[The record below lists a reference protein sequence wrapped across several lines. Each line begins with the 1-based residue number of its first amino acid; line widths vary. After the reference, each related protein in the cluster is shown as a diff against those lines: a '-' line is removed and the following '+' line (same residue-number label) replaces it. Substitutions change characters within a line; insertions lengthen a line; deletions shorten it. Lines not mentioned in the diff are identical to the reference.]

1 MSPQSLAVPAAPP
14 PADDDQLAISFW
26 RKRYDKR
33 PLSANSIIANLDIE
47 YNELATTWKL
57 FQDNLPPEDQIK
69 FDHRAQTADDVSAV
83 LQSVQN
89 IWMSSSKQ
97 RLFTASMKYCQKF
110 RDTLELHTVLLNA
123 LPKNEYYISLFYG
136 ALQSLIK
143 ASANYPRIVEG
154 LMRTLSKMN
163 KSIKPLGQ
171 DDTGQAGLSKD
182 SILHIAR
189 FYSMAFFMLGEI
201 MDWYVRNLKCRLLTS
216 LNHDLYSDLSGL
228 LSRINRR
235 AKDIM
240 RAMPDEMDLDEE
252 DSYKTRKPPIQ
263 DFKLWETARFSQ
275 VGLQKQAR
283 RYAAQNAITRQLIW
297 EIQNNAWERLGM
309 MAEREKLLSNMLEKA
324 NQRMRPVNQQS
335 SGIACLTITAA
346 QDLGM
351 QDGYLGIDRRSEL
364 TVPSLQDTSRF
375 KWSQGFKHKYTRV
388 ELQVASKHLQDF
400 FDCDDQVADLES
412 DVDVIA
418 EDSMT
423 DSLHHWATNCHSQ
436 VLAVG
441 GSPSAAFLSP
451 VALISACIANFAR
464 QAKLPVISHFCSLPT
479 KVRDGMTQCEQ
490 SLIAL
495 AYSLIRQLI
504 DCLPPVLEGHAACN
518 LSTDRFSP
526 LNGTLTSWKEVLSL
540 IDILLHYAPPLVVCV
555 IDGLDKIQDAS
566 TDQHIRSLVRTL
578 LTNTR
583 HQTVQMPNGTESQSV
598 LLKVLFT
605 VVGRPSSLVE
615 TLSENRLILSESN
628 TTDEVAAVDQAL
640 NPDVGVVM
648 MNA

>member
-1 MSPQSLAVPAAPP
+1 MRA
-14 PADDDQLAISFW
+14 
-26 RKRYDKR
+26 
-33 PLSANSIIANLDIE
+33 
-47 YNELATTWKL
+47 L
-57 FQDNLPPEDQIK
+57 F
-69 FDHRAQTADDVSAV
+69 
-83 LQSVQN
+83 
-89 IWMSSSKQ
+89 
-97 RLFTASMKYCQKF
+97 
-110 RDTLELHTVLLNA
+110 
-123 LPKNEYYISLFYG
+123 
-136 ALQSLIK
+136 
-143 ASANYPRIVEG
+143 
-154 LMRTLSKMN
+154 KMN
-163 KSIKPLGQ
+163 KSIKPL
-171 DDTGQAGLSKD
+171 TGEDQAGPTGLSKD
-182 SILHIAR
+182 SILYIAR
-189 FYSMAFFMLGEI
+189 FYSMTFFMLGEI

-216 LNHDLYSDLSGL
+216 LNHDLYSDLGGL
-228 LSRINRR
+228 LSRIKRR

-240 RAMPDEMDLDEE
+240 RAIPDEMDLDEKDGDE
-252 DSYKTRKPPIQ
+252 TRRPPFQ
-263 DFKLWETARFSQ
+263 DFKLWENARFSQ

-283 RYAAQNAITRQLIW
+283 RSAAQNAITRQLIW

-309 MAEREKLLSNMLEKA
+309 MAEREKLLSSMLERA
-324 NQRMRPVNQQS
+324 NQRMRPVDQQS
-335 SGIACLTITAA
+335 SGIACLTTTAA

-351 QDGYLGIDRRSEL
+351 QDGYLGIERRSEL
-364 TVPSLQDTSRF
+364 TVPSSQDTSRF
-375 KWSQGFKHKYTRV
+375 QWSQGFKHKYTRI
-388 ELQVASKHLQDF
+388 ELQIASKHLQDF

-418 EDSMT
+418 ENSLT
-423 DSLHHWATNCHSQ
+423 TSLHHWATNCHSQ

-451 VALISACIANFAR
+451 VALISVCIANFAR
-464 QAKLPVISHFCSLPT
+464 QAKLPVVSHFCSLPT

-490 SLIAL
+490 GLIAL

-518 LSTDRFSP
+518 LSAERFSP

-566 TDQHIRSLVRTL
+566 TEQHIRSLVRTL
-578 LTNTR
+578 LTHTR

-605 VVGRPSSLVE
+605 VAGRPSSLVE

-628 TTDEVAAVDQAL
+628 KTDSVAAVDQAL